1 MRLWSI
7 HPQYL
12 DVIGLVALWREA
24 LLAQKV
30 LRGETHGYTHH
41 PQLER
46 FRLVENSIGNYLQ
59 EVYNEAQR
67 RGYRF
72 NRDKILASADMV
84 SLPIPQGQLAYEF
97 AHLMKKLSIRSPK
110 NMIEKPHTIVPL
122 PIFYEVEGP
131 MCSWEIVKK

>member
-12 DVIGLVALWREA
+12 DSAGLVALWREG

-30 LRGETHGYTHH
+30 LRGETRGYTYH

-46 FRLVENSIGNYLQ
+46 FRSVEHSIGNYLL
-59 EVYNEAQR
+59 EVYNESRR
-67 RGYRF
+67 RGYKF
-72 NRDKILASADMV
+72 DKSKVLECADAV
-84 SLPIPQGQLAYEF
+84 SLPIPREQLEYEF

-110 NMIEKPHTIVPL
+110 TVIEQPKKIIPL
-122 PIFYEVEGP
+122 PIFYEVEGSV
-131 MCSWEIVKK
+131 CDWEIIK